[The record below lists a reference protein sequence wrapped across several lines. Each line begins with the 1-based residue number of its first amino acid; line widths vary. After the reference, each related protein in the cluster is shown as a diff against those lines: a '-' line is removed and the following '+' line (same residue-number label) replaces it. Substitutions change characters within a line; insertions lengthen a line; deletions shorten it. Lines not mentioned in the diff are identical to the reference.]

1 MSGEYNGCQA
11 IIKSENPLA
20 VYFHCEAHSSNLVA
34 GDVSNCC
41 PELRDALM
49 TVRELG
55 VLAARSGKFKQLF
68 CERKSEKNIKPLC
81 PTRFLCRKPAISAA
95 LDEHDAII
103 AALDEIMKEAPAEQS
118 AKISGILHSMESG
131 NTRLL
136 LKIALRVFSV
146 LEDLNTYLQGR
157 SSTVHGMLQVVETS
171 KRELRH
177 LRSVEMFSELFD
189 ETAKAAEDGKVH
201 PVEPPRSRRRPARY
215 ENGSASDAPVEARAY
230 FRRIFFSIIDAAVA
244 GIEKRFNPDSE
255 GIVTYRA
262 LELVLLNRS
271 SEADL
276 DVIRRYKS
284 IDIGKVVSRVR
295 LLHEEHCNLKS
306 VDDVAAVLRNM
317 HTSTRQYFKEVESVL
332 RIILVMPVSS
342 CEAERSFSAL
352 RRLKTWLRSTMGEER
367 LNCMALAHVHQDI
380 IDLITLPGLLKNFV
394 SACKNRA
401 LVFGPSRSV
410 ES

>member
-1 MSGEYNGCQA
+1 MPRHTLSFPVRRSERWTTSEPSIPEGCGGQAALLVFSNLTAQAWNNSSPQLGETGLRKCHHIQRGPVKNTFFSEPAPVPEPVNTTDVGVYDGKSAYDGASNMSGEYNGCQA
-11 IIKSENPLA
+11 IIKSENALA
-20 VYFHCEAHSSNLVA
+20 VFFHCGAHSSNLVA

-49 TVRELG
+49 AVGELG

-103 AALDEIMKEAPAEQS
+103 AALDEMMKEAPAEQS

-131 NTRLL
+131 DTRLL

-189 ETAKAAEDGKVH
+189 GTAKAAEYGKVH
-201 PVEPPRSRRRPARY
+201 PVEPPRSRRRPARFR
-215 ENGSASDAPVEARAY
+215 ENRDVQGPGTCSCEP
-230 FRRIFFSIIDAAVA
+230 
-244 GIEKRFNPDSE
+244 
-255 GIVTYRA
+255 
-262 LELVLLNRS
+262 L

-284 IDIGKVVSRVR
+284 IDIGKVVSRLR

-306 VDDVAAVLRNM
+306 VQQYSG
-317 HTSTRQYFKEVESVL
+317 TCTRPPASISRKW
-332 RIILVMPVSS
+332 RM
-342 CEAERSFSAL
+342 FS
-352 RRLKTWLRSTMGEER
+352 
-367 LNCMALAHVHQDI
+367 
-380 IDLITLPGLLKNFV
+380 GL
-394 SACKNRA
+394 S
-401 LVFGPSRSV
+401 
-410 ES
+410 